1 MPHRRSRPLLPT
13 ERANRMLDQDTFR
26 EATRLTQAEQL
37 TEAKALLQR
46 MFRGPDWSPRQG
58 YRACQFGR
66 LRPRHT

>member
-1 MPHRRSRPLLPT
+1 
-13 ERANRMLDQDTFR
+13 MLDQDAFR